1 MIACALAPE
10 GLAAVFDVQ
19 GRVSVAAVDTLV
31 FAEPSVAGPAEVA
44 RQRLMSEWGV
54 LVVRLEGLDG
64 VQREQQC
71 GRGGRRWECGEL
83 AARWL
88 GQRLEDRMVR
98 CRVTG
103 GRREALFR
111 GSEEGGPGVL
121 GWGWSARC
129 SVDGV
134 DLGRMVIRAGWA
146 VSDDPELGVELAD
159 AQARRR
165 GLWRAEVAS
174 PREWFRRRAAAVRAW
189 ERQDGRS
196 GR

>member
-1 MIACALAPE
+1 MAIQADATGMARRAARAAAARPWRRVIRGMTKCSKGLRGRSVRACVVAAIASALAPE
-10 GLAAVFDVQ
+10 VEAAVFDVE

-31 FAEPSVAGPAEVA
+31 FAEPSVAGPAVVTHHG
-44 RQRLMSEWGV
+44 LMSEWGV

-111 GSEEGGPGVL
+111 GFRGGRSRG
-121 GWGWSARC
+121 AR
-129 SVDGV
+129 VG
-134 DLGRMVIRAGWA
+134 LER
-146 VSDDPELGVELAD
+146 PL
-159 AQARRR
+159 QRRR
-165 GLWRAEVAS
+165 G
-174 PREWFRRRAAAVRAW
+174 
-189 ERQDGRS
+189 
-196 GR
+196 